1 MFVYTMRGSSIR
13 FFSIVAVALAA
24 LICLIV
30 FIPSEEPPVSAVTAS
45 GETIRY
51 DKVKT
56 ADDRIAFL
64 EQFGWKV
71 SPEPAEEITITI
83 PSDFDKVMTSYN
95 ELQKQQGLD
104 LSKYKGKEVTRY
116 TYVITNYEGY
126 NGTVYANI
134 ILYKNRVIGGDVC
147 SSDAAGF
154 IYTLAGK

>member
-1 MFVYTMRGSSIR
+1 MFVCTMRGSSIR

-30 FIPSEEPPVSAVTAS
+30 FVPSEEPPVTAVTAS
-45 GETIRY
+45 GETVRF
-51 DKVKT
+51 DKIKT
-56 ADDRIAFL
+56 AEDRIAFL
-64 EQFGWKV
+64 AQFGWEV
-71 SPEPAEEITITI
+71 SPEPTEEITITI
-83 PSDFDKVMTSYN
+83 PDDFDKVLTSYN

-116 TYVITNYEGY
+116 TYVITNYESY

-134 ILYKNRVIGGDVC
+134 ILYKNCVIGGDIC
-147 SSDAAGF
+147 SSEASGF